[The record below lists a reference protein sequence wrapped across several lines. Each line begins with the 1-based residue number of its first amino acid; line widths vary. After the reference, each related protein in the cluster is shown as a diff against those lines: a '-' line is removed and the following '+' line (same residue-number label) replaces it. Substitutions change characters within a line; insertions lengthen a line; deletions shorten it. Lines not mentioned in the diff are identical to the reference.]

1 VSLGRGCGFAWAGL
15 RVGDCMAYIRI
26 GEDESTRGSFGC
38 GPGCSC
44 KSCRIGGSNFGEWY
58 VPEEEEETPP
68 PAATPKGR
76 TAPPASNLSGWGRF
90 GELLPRGRLSL
101 TSGLQLRMPAFET
114 ITGFARDGASLSAA
128 QLGRVKRAAEF
139 IAQSWRG
146 TSPITSIRVTGYID
160 ANEAESD
167 LGQRRAAAVRDAL
180 LRALGSA
187 RPGLATRLRWIV
199 EDRGFSSVAKV
210 EIYLWHG
217 PTPPPVPPLVRVPS
231 PAEAARRVAP
241 MRPETPEAR
250 IRRIITTPPPTPH
263 PRKSFSQ
270 MFWNKV
276 DDNLNS
282 TMSRLGVPQ
291 SLRGPLRDAAH
302 AAIERGAESLL
313 NKALDQTGL
322 GNEAKEAIRASVR
335 AAARTPIP

>member
-1 VSLGRGCGFAWAGL
+1 
-15 RVGDCMAYIRI
+15 
-26 GEDESTRGSFGC
+26 
-38 GPGCSC
+38 
-44 KSCRIGGSNFGEWY
+44 
-58 VPEEEEETPP
+58 
-68 PAATPKGR
+68 
-76 TAPPASNLSGWGRF
+76 
-90 GELLPRGRLSL
+90 
-101 TSGLQLRMPAFET
+101 MPAFET